1 MAYNSHREPEFTS
14 ESTLNEPASA
24 DQYTGAFFPGA
35 QSFVIVDG
43 KFKSVT
49 NINYPAPT
57 ASPDFRNIPLGDLDL
72 FCEIR
77 LDGGTYLVN
86 HHRGS
91 RRIYPSKVYGIKSN
105 KTVAIYQGK
114 NADEEWKRD
123 ISRYSRFRHHN
134 LVQVF
139 GIVNAECG
147 LHAAVFNDELIPAQ
161 HVLEKYG
168 ASHLS
173 TVYLLVRLAEELEDA
188 QQFINSL
195 SETFM
200 PLLDITEWI
209 RVSTG
214 TLCIDLGASGSGS
227 HTRISHLLPSW
238 KRTGVLSLLQ
248 PHKDSE
254 IIDSISL
261 GCYHMASFHLQSQ
274 VQYGDALGFDCSVRL
289 GAVSRCVSP
298 TDFPFGYKLIDTE
311 IACIPH
317 LRFLDTCWSVDREG
331 SFIMENGWTRV
342 SSSVIRD
349 ENEIILMVGS
359 SPFPRKDGY
368 ITDAI
373 AAEYW
378 LSQANCIF
386 SRLDI
391 TSGYDD
397 YVLVTNLRYWL
408 RMSRPV
414 GDIPAG
420 YLFLRPLADFE
431 SDTGRFRLPDCEG
444 DAYWS
449 LDPSGVE
456 RLSMEEA
463 TNLGFPFMDF
473 DMEIYGFS
481 WDASAYAGLRQFH
494 LGKGFDPESQDV
506 ARRLSLPLYQVID
519 WDGVEAP
526 LTHVPGIDST
536 TESEARSPP
545 KA

>member
-35 QSFVIVDG
+35 QSFVIADG
-43 KFKSVT
+43 KFKTVT

-57 ASPDFRNIPLGDLDL
+57 ASPDFRNILLGDLDL
-72 FCEIR
+72 FSEIR
-77 LDGGTYLVN
+77 LDRGTYLVN

-114 NADEEWKRD
+114 NAEEEWKRD

-134 LVQVF
+134 LVQLF

-161 HVLEKYG
+161 HVLEKHG
-168 ASHLS
+168 ASRLS

-188 QQFINSL
+188 QQFIDSL

-200 PLLDITEWI
+200 PLLDITE
-209 RVSTG
+209 
-214 TLCIDLGASGSGS
+214 
-227 HTRISHLLPSW
+227 
-238 KRTGVLSLLQ
+238 
-248 PHKDSE
+248 
-254 IIDSISL
+254 
-261 GCYHMASFHLQSQ
+261 
-274 VQYGDALGFDCSVRL
+274 
-289 GAVSRCVSP
+289 
-298 TDFPFGYKLIDTE
+298 
-311 IACIPH
+311 
-317 LRFLDTCWSVDREG
+317 
-331 SFIMENGWTRV
+331 
-342 SSSVIRD
+342 D

-397 YVLVTNLRYWL
+397 Y
-408 RMSRPV
+408 V

-506 ARRLSLPLYQVID
+506 ARHLSLPLYQVID
-519 WDGVEAP
+519 RDGVEAP

-536 TESEARSPP
+536 AESEAPEVLQRHEDHENEIQRSGPSLALVEKGFCP
-545 KA
+545 LEDMELPLSWKIVLSVQFTLILILALLGLYEYFRGRYLT